1 MRKIEKDKKT
11 LYFMIDLYCQKK
23 HKSTVEACDECAD
36 IYQYASKKLDLCK
49 FGDDKPNC
57 KKCTIHCYNKATRSR
72 IREIMRFSG
81 PRIIFHR
88 PYQYIRYAL
97 KSGKQ

>member
-1 MRKIEKDKKT
+1 MGKIEKDKKT
-11 LYFMIDLYCQKK
+11 LYFLIDLYCQKN
-23 HKSTVEACDECAD
+23 HSSTLNECNECNEV
-36 IYQYASKKLDLCK
+36 YKYAAKKLDACK
-49 FGDDKPNC
+49 FGENKPNC
-57 KKCTIHCYNKATRSR
+57 KKCTIHCYNKTTRSR

-97 KSGKQ
+97 RAGK